1 MNFLS
6 NFILLLK
13 ARYPIIYIV
22 TSEEERVEYFLKY
35 MVKKHLPRA
44 YYSWD
49 FIEGFKGN
57 PNDKGFATRNPL
69 EALEFVDKLTP
80 ETAAIFV
87 LKDYDNFLN
96 DLSVTRKLKN
106 LGRTL
111 KLQPKNL
118 VIVSPEL
125 NIPDTLKEFVTVIEL
140 PLPTYSEISS
150 ELKRLMSSLEQQI
163 SEKTIASLSTACQG
177 LSLERVRRVLSKIIV
192 QYGEINEL
200 SPALVLEEKKQL
212 VQQTQVL
219 EFCLTNKKIS
229 DLGGLENL
237 KSWLKIREEAFSQDA
252 ITYGLPYPK
261 GVLLVGAQG
270 TGKSITAEII
280 ANEWKLPLLRLDFGR
295 LFASLVGQSESRVRS
310 MIQTAEALSPCVLYI
325 DEIDK
330 AFGGRQSSGDN
341 GTSNRVLA
349 TFLTWLGEKV
359 SPHSYRI
366 LKKDCLDL
374 PEKSFVKREVELSDE
389 QKQAYAEMKVNAT
402 TMLKGQSATAL
413 NVLTQLIRLHQI
425 TCGHMKTDDGEII
438 NLKNSR
444 LNELMQILGETTGKV
459 IIWANYVHDILNIER
474 AIKDEYGSTSYC
486 TYYGATKSEDRQ
498 KCIKKFQEPSNPVRF
513 FIGNTQTGGYG
524 ITLTEA
530 STVIYYSNNYD
541 LEKRIQSEDRAHRIG
556 QKNPVLYIDL
566 VAKGTVDEKII
577 QSLRNKINIAR
588 EISGEELVTW
598 I

>member
-13 ARYPIIYIV
+13 ARYPIIYII

-49 FIEGFKGN
+49 FIEGFKGS
-57 PNDKGFATRNPL
+57 PNDKGFAARNPL

-96 DLSVTRKLKN
+96 DISVTRKLKN

-118 VIVSPEL
+118 VIVSSEL
-125 NIPDTLKEFVTVIEL
+125 NIPDTLKEFITVIEL
-140 PLPTYSEISS
+140 PLPTYAEISS
-150 ELKRLMSSLEQQI
+150 ELKRLMSSLEQKI
-163 SEKTIASLSTACQG
+163 SDKTIASLSTACQG

-219 EFCLTNKKIS
+219 EFCLTNKSIS
-229 DLGGLENL
+229 DLGGLDNL
-237 KSWLKIREEAFSQDA
+237 KSWLNIRAEAFSQDA

-261 GVLLVGAQG
+261 GILLVGVQG

-295 LFASLVGQSESRVRS
+295 LFASLVGQSELRVRS

-325 DEIDK
+325 DE
-330 AFGGRQSSGDN
+330 
-341 GTSNRVLA
+341 
-349 TFLTWLGEKV
+349 
-359 SPHSYRI
+359 
-366 LKKDCLDL
+366 
-374 PEKSFVKREVELSDE
+374 
-389 QKQAYAEMKVNAT
+389 
-402 TMLKGQSATAL
+402 
-413 NVLTQLIRLHQI
+413 
-425 TCGHMKTDDGEII
+425 
-438 NLKNSR
+438 
-444 LNELMQILGETTGKV
+444 
-459 IIWANYVHDILNIER
+459 
-474 AIKDEYGSTSYC
+474 
-486 TYYGATKSEDRQ
+486 
-498 KCIKKFQEPSNPVRF
+498 
-513 FIGNTQTGGYG
+513 
-524 ITLTEA
+524 
-530 STVIYYSNNYD
+530 
-541 LEKRIQSEDRAHRIG
+541 
-556 QKNPVLYIDL
+556 
-566 VAKGTVDEKII
+566 
-577 QSLRNKINIAR
+577 
-588 EISGEELVTW
+588 
-598 I
+598 